1 MQGSPGSL
9 GLTAPEMC
17 FLPKTPHRLITCA
30 ACLCSPHIAS
40 AVIMPQT
47 PCSSQTCLH
56 KALLG
61 PPNMHPAG
69 GRRLVTK
76 EQAGQD
82 RQTSGDQQEGCT
94 YHSLYRLLLAHRMP
108 KSKEKQWVNGA
119 AGVQSHSQRLHP
131 IPQ

>member
-17 FLPKTPHRLITCA
+17 FLPKTPYHLITCA

-47 PCSSQTCLH
+47 PCSSPTCLH

-61 PPNMHPAG
+61 PPQHAPSWWQEVSYKGAGRPRPTDKRGPTGRMHLPLTVQAPAG
-69 GRRLVTK
+69 PQSAK
-76 EQAGQD
+76 
-82 RQTSGDQQEGCT
+82 
-94 YHSLYRLLLAHRMP
+94 
-108 KSKEKQWVNGA
+108 KQRKAMG
-119 AGVQSHSQRLHP
+119 
-131 IPQ
+131 